1 MANKTTVS
9 YRSEMKDKRPSFRF
23 VFVIVVSCILLSSC
37 SIFGQLDANAPN
49 KWVGTWS
56 TAPQLVEP
64 NNMPPAPGLTN
75 NSLRQIVRVSI
86 GGDTLRL
93 RFSNEF
99 STSPVT
105 MKSVQIAVS
114 SGGGAIDS
122 TTSCE
127 LKFNGSSEVT
137 MAAGSTV
144 TSDPVAFKLT
154 PRMDVAITIYY
165 GQTSEKVTGHPGSRT
180 TSYIL
185 AGNSPN
191 VTNFSGAVST
201 DHWYN
206 INAIDVLAPSTA
218 GCVAILGNSI
228 TDGRGSITNMQNRWP
243 DIFSERLLKNS
254 ATQQL
259 GVLNLGIGGNCVLFG
274 GLGPTAK
281 SRFDRDILNQA
292 GVRYA
297 VVFIGVNDIGG
308 VRSAEAAT
316 SRANDLIAAF
326 KQMIEKAH
334 AKNIKIYGATI
345 MPFKGN
351 GYYNEYSELCRNTVN
366 DWIRTAGNYDAFID
380 FDKALRNPSDSTRIV
395 SSYQNDGLHPDAA
408 GYKTMGEFVDL
419 DLFTGDK

>member
-1 MANKTTVS
+1 MTYKTTVS
-9 YRSEMKDKRPSFRF
+9 YKSELKAFWSSVSFF
-23 VFVIVVSCILLSSC
+23 FVIVVSCLLLSSC

-64 NNMPPAPGLTN
+64 GNMPPSPGLSN
-75 NSLRQIVRVSI
+75 NSLRQVVRVSI
-86 GGDTLRL
+86 GGDTLRV

-99 STSPVT
+99 STNPVT

-114 SGGGAIDS
+114 SGGNAIDVV
-122 TTSCE
+122 TNRE
-127 LKFNGSSEVT
+127 LKFNGSSEIT
-137 MAAGSTV
+137 MNAGVVV
-144 TSDPVAFKLT
+144 TSDPIAFKLT

-165 GQTSEKVTGHPGSRT
+165 GQTSETVTGHPGSRT
-180 TSYIL
+180 TSFIL
-185 AGNSPN
+185 AGNSTT
-191 VTNFSGAVST
+191 VTDFSGAVQT

-334 AKNIKIYGATI
+334 AKNIRIYGATI
-345 MPFKGN
+345 MPFNGN
-351 GYYNEYSELCRNTVN
+351 GYYNQFSESCRNAVN
-366 DWIRTAGNYDAFID
+366 NWIRTAGNYDAFID
-380 FDKALRNPSDSTRIV
+380 FDKALLNPLDSTRII

-408 GYKTMGEFVDL
+408 GYKTMGEFIDL